1 MSQILSR
8 TFDMPLPSDAP
19 VSLKVAAAK
28 RAETLQ
34 RNKKAAAK
42 LPVRYLVRDD
52 GAVYGYNERLASNP
66 RFRVVGELPAGYVE
80 ARDERQAARE
90 AKKEAIA
97 AHREKAQERLAALR
111 REKAKAM
118 LSAKERDIDDE
129 KSAEAQAEAEEAF
142 IKSANAE
149 TLREFARTNYGV
161 RLPIG
166 EADLTRDAVVKMWM
180 GDDPFEMGEPGDWND
195 KVVLMRFAKEKL
207 FRRMFRGVTLDKARA
222 QVREWLDAYNHAD
235 S

>member
-1 MSQILSR
+1 MPQVLSR
-8 TFDMPLPSDAP
+8 TFDVPVPSDAP
-19 VSLKVAAAK
+19 VSIKVAAAK

-52 GAVYGYNERLASNP
+52 GVVYGYNEHLASNP
-66 RFRVVGELPAGYVE
+66 RFRVVGELPAGFIE
-80 ARDERQAARE
+80 AREAKQAARE
-90 AKKEAIA
+90 EQKQAIA
-97 AHREKAQERLAALR
+97 AHREKAQGRLAELR
-111 REKAKAM
+111 REKAQAM
-118 LSAKERDIDDE
+118 LSAKERDIDDD
-129 KSAEAQAEAEEAF
+129 KAAEAQAEAEESF

-180 GDDPFEMGEPGDWND
+180 GDDPFEMEEPSDWND
-195 KVVLMRFAKEKL
+195 KVGLMRFAKEKL

-222 QVREWLDAYNHAD
+222 QVREWLDAYNHAEP
-235 S
+235 